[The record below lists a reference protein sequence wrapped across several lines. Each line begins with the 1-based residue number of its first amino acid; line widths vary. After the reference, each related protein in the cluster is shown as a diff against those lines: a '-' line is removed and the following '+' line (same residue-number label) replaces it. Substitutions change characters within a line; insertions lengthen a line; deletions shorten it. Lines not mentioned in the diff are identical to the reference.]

1 MRCGIKKASI
11 SVDARHPDQLCMI
24 EYLREGGHNEFP
36 GSTNV
41 MDETGESLK

>member
-24 EYLREGGHNEFP
+24 EYLREGGHEFP